1 MRQNRPNSHS
11 AAPRHSAK
19 PRQSVSGP
27 GKTTGPKAS
36 GSKRPHGGKIRQ
48 KGTRWTLADK
58 LRLLLMMAL
67 FIGLLLASLLQRLP
81 IAVFIYYVVISLI
94 TFTSYAID
102 KRAARQDTWRI
113 KESRLHWLSLLGGW
127 PGAMLGQQHLRHKSS
142 KRAFRLV
149 LWLTVIINLSL
160 LGAVISPQGQ
170 ALLTRLGVN

>member
-1 MRQNRPNSHS
+1 
-11 AAPRHSAK
+11 
-19 PRQSVSGP
+19 
-27 GKTTGPKAS
+27 
-36 GSKRPHGGKIRQ
+36 
-48 KGTRWTLADK
+48 
-58 LRLLLMMAL
+58 MMAL

-142 KRAFRLV
+142 KRAFRVV

-160 LGAVISPQGQ
+160 LGALVSPQGQ
-170 ALLTRLGVN
+170 ALLTQLGVN